1 MNIKNIWNHHPGVY
15 VRLLEEIPVVV
26 VVRDLNMCWVRT
38 RVWTT
43 SSFLLRARFE
53 CLFMSLP
60 WELMTWLLTGL
71 KIISEH
77 EFFRTRDHG
86 FISLP
91 PIQNGLKHEALP
103 DKTLSWSGWREIS
116 KNGCWQI
123 TTNTCTNCTAVRSP
137 ECTPSETIALSTW
150 PHRSVSRFRRAPYLL
165 RWAGHLAPYFLRIE
179 GTNM

>member
-1 MNIKNIWNHHPGVY
+1 MYETQNRHTQTVQRRDSLQVNWWPSIVCVY
-15 VRLLEEIPVVV
+15 VGLLEDIPVVV
-26 VVRDLNMCWVRT
+26 FVRHLNMSWVWT

-43 SSFLLRARFE
+43 SSFLLRACFE

-77 EFFRTRDHG
+77 EFFRTRNHG
-86 FISLP
+86 FIPLP

-103 DKTLSWSGWREIS
+103 YKTLSWSGWRQIS

-123 TTNTCTNCTAVRSP
+123 TTKYMYKLCS
-137 ECTPSETIALSTW
+137 S
-150 PHRSVSRFRRAPYLL
+150 
-165 RWAGHLAPYFLRIE
+165 
-179 GTNM
+179 